1 MKATFDVL
9 DRGWIPVVSESGEK
23 LLLGIRDTLARAH
36 ELREI
41 SDPSPLEE
49 YSLYRFLGLFLMDA
63 LRPEE
68 EADIEDLYEN
78 GRFDMEQVER
88 YIAQCRS
95 EGVSFD
101 LFDEERPFL
110 QSKYDPKC
118 DGQEKPVAAL
128 DCTLPSGNNHT
139 HFHHARPE
147 RLGPERSLR
156 LLLATY
162 WFCTAGAQGYP
173 SGVYG
178 APPFF
183 GVIKGTN
190 LFETLTALLIPVE
203 NIGIPFDTPPI
214 LWRRREP
221 IQGKAEIGSTSWLH
235 GLLFPT
241 RRIHLIPD
249 ESGAVI
255 GAHISQGE
263 NYLNKEAWRDPYATY
278 RSNDASVFPLRPHMD
293 SPIWRNYCDI
303 IDIPGNHASQML
315 RLYRSIQN
323 AQDVHLTLYGVE
335 TSQASYLSV
344 HRHDLTFPVRL
355 AERDTIDLLTA
366 CIDDAQQLRRSL
378 EKALR
383 DISAVPSSAVSN
395 GSVQFDKVCETRF
408 WLVCEKM
415 SRGEHISSQVYNDYR
430 ADIAKDV
437 LRVFDACLKSLKL
450 RAHSLS
456 DAEENRR
463 RLSSEANKLRKKEG
477 KA

>member
-1 MKATFDVL
+1 
-9 DRGWIPVVSESGEK
+9 
-23 LLLGIRDTLARAH
+23 
-36 ELREI
+36 
-41 SDPSPLEE
+41 
-49 YSLYRFLGLFLMDA
+49 
-63 LRPEE
+63 
-68 EADIEDLYEN
+68 
-78 GRFDMEQVER
+78 
-88 YIAQCRS
+88 
-95 EGVSFD
+95 
-101 LFDEERPFL
+101 
-110 QSKYDPKC
+110 
-118 DGQEKPVAAL
+118 
-128 DCTLPSGNNHT
+128 
-139 HFHHARPE
+139 
-147 RLGPERSLR
+147 
-156 LLLATY
+156 
-162 WFCTAGAQGYP
+162 
-173 SGVYG
+173 
-178 APPFF
+178 
-183 GVIKGTN
+183 
-190 LFETLTALLIPVE
+190 
-203 NIGIPFDTPPI
+203 
-214 LWRRREP
+214 
-221 IQGKAEIGSTSWLH
+221 
-235 GLLFPT
+235 
-241 RRIHLIPD
+241 
-249 ESGAVI
+249 
-255 GAHISQGE
+255 
-263 NYLNKEAWRDPYATY
+263 
-278 RSNDASVFPLRPHMD
+278 MD

-415 SRGEHISSQVYNDYR
+415 SRGEHISSQVYTDYR

-456 DAEENRR
+456 DAEEKRR